1 LKNRALVGANMA
13 QEGVDTERTSV
24 KTYIPVYQREEW
36 ERHADQLD
44 MSRSEFIRTMV
55 QAGRRSFDG
64 QQSSSDEPATDGAD
78 AVQAGPA
85 QELTDQHELDELIVE
100 TLSVG
105 ESLSW
110 DELLAALTDDIEDRL
125 EASLQRLQQD
135 NVVQYSG
142 RDGGYTLLDDDGD

>member
-1 LKNRALVGANMA
+1 MA

-36 ERHADQLD
+36 ERHAEQLD

-64 QQSSSDEPATDGAD
+64 QQGPPVEPAEDESPTDATEN
-78 AVQAGPA
+78 AESRLA

-100 TLSVG
+100 TLSVD

-142 RDGGYTLLDDDGD
+142 RDGGYTLLEADGD

>member
-1 LKNRALVGANMA
+1 
-13 QEGVDTERTSV
+13 V

-36 ERHADQLD
+36 ERHAEQLG

-64 QQSSSDEPATDGAD
+64 QQGSSDEPVTDEPATDGAD
-78 AVQAGPA
+78 AVQASPDHG
-85 QELTDQHELDELIVE
+85 LTDQHELDELIVE

-142 RDGGYTLLDDDGD
+142 RNGGYTLLEGDGD

>member
-1 LKNRALVGANMA
+1 MA

-24 KTYIPVYQREEW
+24 KTYIPVYQRDEW
-36 ERHADQLD
+36 ERHAEQLD

-64 QQSSSDEPATDGAD
+64 QQGSPVEPAEDESPTGATEN
-78 AVQAGPA
+78 AESSLA

-100 TLSVG
+100 TLSVD

-142 RDGGYTLLDDDGD
+142 RDGGYTLLEADGD

>member
-1 LKNRALVGANMA
+1 MA

-36 ERHADQLD
+36 ERHAEQLG

-64 QQSSSDEPATDGAD
+64 QQSSSDKSVTDEPATNGAD
-78 AVQAGPA
+78 AVQAGPG